1 MMMQALQV
9 VAVIIGILTPPTAAI
24 MLWISRVNTRLTRIE
39 TLLETRNETHHAH

>member
-24 MLWISRVNTRLTRIE
+24 MLLSLGNW
-39 TLLETRNETHHAH
+39 

>member
-9 VAVIIGILTPPTAAI
+9 VAVIIGILAPPTAAI

>member
-1 MMMQALQV
+1 MMMHALQV

-39 TLLETRNETHHAH
+39 TLLEARNETHCTH

>member
-39 TLLETRNETHHAH
+39 TLLEARNETHHAH